1 MKKEVLVVL
10 GSPNSPTGALSDI
23 SKSRL
28 NFCLENYSEDQKVLC
43 TGGWGDYFNTS
54 NKPHADYAKAYLI
67 KKGVLEKIF

>member
-43 TGGWGDYFNTS
+43 TGGWGDHFNTS
-54 NKPHADYAKAYLI
+54 N
-67 KKGVLEKIF
+67 